1 MQIWAAVD
9 VDKPLRRLKET
20 VTALEK
26 ELCFEQSNCSALP
39 LHISLKLPA
48 EVPDSSMDALREDI
62 SALFQAADAFET
74 ETDGIELHDGLIW
87 IRIRENERL
96 RSLHSSL
103 CTLYRE
109 RYGLPLHRFDTGS
122 AFTFHVT
129 LFLDRD
135 MEKLRQAYQRI
146 RSLPIPRVIPADTF
160 IIGSSPEG
168 QPGTWHVDR
177 SITR

>member
-9 VDKPLRRLKET
+9 VDRPLRRLKET

-87 IRIRENERL
+87 IRIR
-96 RSLHSSL
+96 
-103 CTLYRE
+103 
-109 RYGLPLHRFDTGS
+109 
-122 AFTFHVT
+122 A
-129 LFLDRD
+129 
-135 MEKLRQAYQRI
+135 
-146 RSLPIPRVIPADTF
+146 IP
-160 IIGSSPEG
+160 
-168 QPGTWHVDR
+168 HK
-177 SITR
+177 